1 LEWKFALHNVHSW
14 SFMPQT
20 HFSLDEANDRITVS
34 LARMNGHIM
43 RRLGLSRRF
52 CS

>member
-1 LEWKFALHNVHSW
+1 
-14 SFMPQT
+14 MPQT

-34 LARMNGHIM
+34 LERMNGHIM

>member
-1 LEWKFALHNVHSW
+1 
-14 SFMPQT
+14 MPQT